1 MASQIAEQLRAVVQ
15 TAEPALRALTEVDI
29 CSRPAVDRWTI
40 KEVLGHLIDSAAN
53 NHQRF
58 VRAQFTDSFVF
69 PKYAQN
75 EWVGSQ
81 HYNDADWGE
90 LLDLWSAYNRHLAHV
105 MKHVAR
111 QAFDVPCTIGDYAP
125 VTLQFLM
132 EDYVVHLRHH
142 LRKIADRVNA
152 PSERFAG

>member
-1 MASQIAEQLRAVVQ
+1 MTAQIAEQLRNIVR
-15 TAEPALRALTEVDI
+15 TAEPALRALTEAQVS
-29 CSRPAVDRWTI
+29 SRPASDRWTI

-75 EWVGSQ
+75 EWVGAQ
-81 HYNDADWGE
+81 HYNDSAWGE

-105 MKHVAR
+105 MKHVAP
-111 QAFDVPCTIGDYAP
+111 QAFDVPCTIGDYVP

-132 EDYVVHLRHH
+132 EDYLVHLRHH
-142 LRKIADRVNA
+142 LTKIAVRLNMLPEKV
-152 PSERFAG
+152 AG